1 MGALWVALALAVAG
15 FAGWPVTALVFKLA
29 RTIDDKADAAK
40 AAEDSRR
47 AEQDPSADVTVDG
60 PSPGPAGAGGIA
72 DARDPGDASPG
83 AGGAVADRAGNQAGN
98 QAGNHAGNQAGSQA
112 VDGEL
117 TAPPSH
123 PASDGPSDGPAQP
136 TQRILR
142 GGAIIGVLERLG
154 VCLAILTGQPVAI
167 AYIVAIKGLGR
178 FAELKETPVA
188 AERFIIGT
196 LTSMLWAA
204 GTAAAVKVLLL
215 H

>member
-1 MGALWVALALAVAG
+1 MGALWVAVALAVAG

-47 AEQDPSADVTVDG
+47 AEQDPSADVTVDD
-60 PSPGPAGAGGIA
+60 PSPGPGGAGAIGV
-72 DARDPGDASPG
+72 ARDPGDASPG
-83 AGGAVADRAGNQAGN
+83 AGGAAADRPGNKAGNQAGN
-98 QAGNHAGNQAGSQA
+98 KAGNQA

-123 PASDGPSDGPAQP
+123 PASDGPADGPAQP

>member
-1 MGALWVALALAVAG
+1 MTAVWVGLALVVAG

-29 RTIDDKADAAK
+29 RTIDDRADAAK
-40 AAEDSRR
+40 AAEEAGR
-47 AEQDPSADVTVDG
+47 AEQDPAADVTVDG
-60 PSPGPAGAGGIA
+60 FPPSPGRDAAG
-72 DARDPGDASPG
+72 
-83 AGGAVADRAGNQAGN
+83 
-98 QAGNHAGNQAGSQA
+98 QA

-117 TAPPSH
+117 TATGAQ
-123 PASDGPSDGPAQP
+123 PASDVPAAGPALP

-204 GTAAAVKVLLL
+204 GTAAAVKVLFL

>member
-1 MGALWVALALAVAG
+1 MTAFWITAALLVSG
-15 FAGWPVTALVFKLA
+15 FAGWPVTALVFRLA

-40 AAEDSRR
+40 AAEEAKR
-47 AEQDPSADVTVDG
+47 AAEDPSADVTVDG
-60 PSPGPAGAGGIA
+60 P
-72 DARDPGDASPG
+72 
-83 AGGAVADRAGNQAGN
+83 
-98 QAGNHAGNQAGSQA
+98 HAETQN

-117 TAPPSH
+117 TAAADASPPGAPASMSPPPS
-123 PASDGPSDGPAQP
+123 
-136 TQRILR
+136 QRILR

-204 GTAAAVKVLLL
+204 GTAAVVKVVFLS
-215 H
+215 

>member
-1 MGALWVALALAVAG
+1 VTALWVAVALAVAG

-29 RTIDDKADAAK
+29 RTIDDKADAAR
-40 AAEDSRR
+40 AAEEARTT
-47 AEQDPSADVTVDG
+47 EQDPSADVTVDD
-60 PSPGPAGAGGIA
+60 PSPI
-72 DARDPGDASPG
+72 
-83 AGGAVADRAGNQAGN
+83 AGGAAG
-98 QAGNHAGNQAGSQA
+98 QA

-117 TAPPSH
+117 TAAPAG
-123 PASDGPSDGPAQP
+123 PASDGAAAGPALP
-136 TQRILR
+136 SQRILR

-204 GTAAAVKVLLL
+204 GTAAAVKVLFLQ
-215 H
+215 

>member
-1 MGALWVALALAVAG
+1 MNALWIAVALIVAG
-15 FAGWPVTALVFKLA
+15 FAGWPVTSLVFRLA

-40 AAEDSRR
+40 AAEEARR
-47 AEQDPSADVTVDG
+47 AAEDPAADVTVD
-60 PSPGPAGAGGIA
+60 SP
-72 DARDPGDASPG
+72 
-83 AGGAVADRAGNQAGN
+83 
-98 QAGNHAGNQAGSQA
+98 HAETQG

-117 TAPPSH
+117 TAAPDVPPSAGSAVEV
-123 PASDGPSDGPAQP
+123 PAP

-204 GTAAAVKVLLL
+204 GTAAAVKVLFLS
-215 H
+215 

>member
-1 MGALWVALALAVAG
+1 MNALWITLALLVAG
-15 FAGWPVTALVFKLA
+15 FVGWPVTSLVFRLA
-29 RTIDDKADAAK
+29 RTIDDKADAATK
-40 AAEDSRR
+40 KDHDAA
-47 AEQDPSADVTVDG
+47 AQDPSADVTVDTLPEG
-60 PSPGPAGAGGIA
+60 SSDAGAGQ
-72 DARDPGDASPG
+72 R
-83 AGGAVADRAGNQAGN
+83 
-98 QAGNHAGNQAGSQA
+98 

-117 TAPPSH
+117 TTGAGQ
-123 PASDGPSDGPAQP
+123 PASDVPGPAP
-136 TQRILR
+136 AVPAQRILR

-204 GTAAAVKVLLL
+204 GTAAVVKVFLLS
-215 H
+215 

>member
-1 MGALWVALALAVAG
+1 MNALWIAVALLVAG
-15 FAGWPVTALVFKLA
+15 FAGWPVTALVFRLA
-29 RTIDDKADAAK
+29 RTIDDKADAAGK
-40 AAEDSRR
+40 ARR
-47 AEQDPSADVTVDG
+47 AAGDASAQDPSADVTVDAL
-60 PSPGPAGAGGIA
+60 PAAPVPPAGADERERG
-72 DARDPGDASPG
+72 
-83 AGGAVADRAGNQAGN
+83 QT
-98 QAGNHAGNQAGSQA
+98 

-117 TAPPSH
+117 TARGGQPPSDATH
-123 PASDGPSDGPAQP
+123 PAPIPGQEVPAP
-136 TQRILR
+136 AVPGQRILR

-204 GTAAAVKVLLL
+204 GTGAIVKVVFLQ
-215 H
+215 